1 MDDIRLEPED
11 RLYLMQRTVYN
22 EDFPEPTEIADRVI
36 EPYHDQ
42 FYLILIGGA
51 DEYSGFKESE
61 PFGTIDE
68 VINALKKIS
77 GLADVII
84 YLLKHYTAEVII
96 GKHPE
101 LPSKVNMESEYVEI
115 NGGITHY
122 EDGVKLVESGI
133 KISEGSDFIYVGRPD
148 DE

>member
-61 PFGTIDE
+61 PFGNIDE

-77 GLADVII
+77 GL
-84 YLLKHYTAEVII
+84 AEVII